1 MVLGNCHKPYQLLR
15 LGNKFLHQRFADARP
30 RAYLTMIV
38 PIIKVWNWQWYANV
52 PALVNVKLKVPP
64 WAPIGVFMP
73 ESKLFPSSLVT
84 V

>member
-1 MVLGNCHKPYQLLR
+1 MGRKMSGLAV
-15 LGNKFLHQRFADARP
+15 ARP
-30 RAYLTMIV
+30 RAYLTMMV

-73 ESKLFPSSLVT
+73 ESKLFPSLLVT